1 LRYQIRA
8 IIGESI
14 NCYEEK
20 QTLEKLKEKLNS
32 PNKKNLKYKTLAPAG
47 GLYLYKITY

>member
-14 NCYEEK
+14 NCYEGK

-32 PNKKNLKYKTLAPAG
+32 PNKKNLKYKILAPAG